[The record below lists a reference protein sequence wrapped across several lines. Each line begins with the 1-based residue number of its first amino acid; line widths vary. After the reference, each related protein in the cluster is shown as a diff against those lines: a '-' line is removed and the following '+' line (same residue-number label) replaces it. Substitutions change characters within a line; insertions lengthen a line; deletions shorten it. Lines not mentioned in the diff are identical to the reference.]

1 MGRRTLVLAY
11 QDRWGEDGEP
21 MKRIDLRQRHQFLTI
36 DMQQRQSRLLNMMHA
51 NTTLKS
57 KRTTSPQWMCVA
69 IFAFAVLT
77 SMAASGQSPNKAA
90 TKQTIKISAGE
101 LKEYDKMLQSATQA
115 SNIQVKV
122 AHPPAK
128 ETTGNDTKS
137 DADKGKVDDTEKPDS
152 DTQKI
157 LDTIKTLPRDEQ
169 LAMIEYYK
177 DFGVDLN
184 KWMKPEKASDQP
196 GPRRQLVRAMRT
208 VKFVRRPE
216 DVLKARSEI
225 GMEPQP
231 LPPPDASD
239 QDIVN
244 WFHRHVM
251 AAEWAAVKALLVMR
265 AGTEAEGMYA
275 AMIQGTNHSESE
287 LIPEDVLGLSEAAP
301 GELTGWQVDSLAG
314 LLKSAAMKTSTAP
327 LIACFRE
334 GTTSFGNQDDRRRDN
349 TSRLL
354 LKAGLPIEAYEYMP
368 SLEDA
373 RRDNDGKIMKGHA
386 EYHLARA
393 NEAKGA
399 ASDRMIEKAWSLLG
413 EIALLDEVETSVR
426 SDCLSRAV
434 DLLPSVPPGTGLDW
448 LRSLFQNP
456 SLAPAGLQAVALKA
470 LKLEDSKLPEA
481 TRAQAI
487 LTMKEAVDSL
497 LSQQNLQLDQLVI
510 PLRMLTIGLLARAEN
525 AIKDQASKK
534 GVSEVAALLL
544 RSMPDEAWRAQI
556 EPSLVGRAYKAFVGV
571 ALIADETD
579 LALDLLQQGTERQP
593 SMSSELATSF
603 LDLWVRRMKARMA
616 NPAQSRSSYFY
627 SYSRVSRPSA
637 PITQGW
643 QQRNLDRLVELLD
656 LLDNIGIDGRSLPG
670 VVPALSACY
679 GPTQAYER
687 DTIERVLGPIG
698 NIRAPVAANLS
709 ATMRAG
715 LSGDWRSRKAQ
726 EDAGFERS
734 DSEVRKIVESGYDL
748 ATELAQAAVTNSE
761 EEQDAWQNSIV
772 KAALSFDRM
781 QFRGER
787 EQDAAAYHAAQRL
800 VFASFEDAASRY
812 RGALAKGQVRP
823 SMQIYNVWFSLALG
837 ASDLGALTLEDLMTD
852 GVENAD
858 QVDRLREDILNMA
871 PNQANHHFGEFA
883 RSVVSGLAETK
894 PEVKPRLLQ
903 AAARVVGDHPA
914 GAPIRRTL
922 DLYNELVQDEIHL
935 RLHIDGSDRIGLE
948 PFGATLT
955 LQHTASIDRS
965 SGGFARYLMD
975 KFSQFNG
982 GKWTTINYQQRLQ
995 NSIEESFGD
1004 SVVLLGIGFFQ
1015 PMNPAIP
1022 IRVKGRTGWQEKP
1035 LAYLVLQAKDP
1046 SVDRLP
1052 AIQMDMHFND
1062 ASGPIVL
1069 PVVSNTVL
1077 VDASASAAP
1086 RPIKDLVVEQTL
1098 DARPMLQGKPEPT
1111 VKLEIVARS
1120 AGVLPEVD
1128 RLFPDLAKALPGYQ
1142 LDESQLV
1149 SEPFDVSQSH
1159 RKQPKEDEKKTA
1171 TNQSPYSYRDTVPNL
1186 DPDAD
1191 GQFRLGTMR
1200 KWVVTYKP
1208 ESGVAATEPDRFVFP
1223 DVNVDAMQT
1232 LVTTNVKAGET
1243 EDSETENNA
1252 SDEADELAINT
1263 MKRFH
1268 YEDYDLLPVDQ
1279 AVLKF
1284 NDEKFSSTP
1293 WVVAGVG
1300 LLFLVG
1306 VVIWLRQRLSQNTTA
1321 DDSSLAISE
1330 SLTPTGAALMLRQ
1343 IEATRAKDWNAD
1355 DRVAL
1360 RSDIDSIQRRHFAN
1374 SEYDGNTSADSQNVD
1389 LRSTVQQWAVHN
1401 SKK

>member
-1 MGRRTLVLAY
+1 MKLINLSQRHPHSKIEMQPRQPRPMNMMQSNLFEKFQAIVARRRSRFAKVVFCLLAEVVAVSTVTLSTTEVLA
-11 QDRWGEDGEP
+11 
-21 MKRIDLRQRHQFLTI
+21 
-36 DMQQRQSRLLNMMHA
+36 QSAR
-51 NTTLKS
+51 
-57 KRTTSPQWMCVA
+57 P
-69 IFAFAVLT
+69 
-77 SMAASGQSPNKAA
+77 A
-90 TKQTIKISAGE
+90 TKLQSIQISAE
-101 LKEYDKMLQSATQA
+101 AIQQYTKMLQASQAGNEKAAATAQAAATDTEAKTGDAQPDSDSA
-115 SNIQVKV
+115 
-122 AHPPAK
+122 
-128 ETTGNDTKS
+128 KS
-137 DADKGKVDDTEKPDS
+137 DASDKTDKPDK

-169 LAMIEYYK
+169 LAMVEYYK
-177 DFGVDLN
+177 DLGVDLK
-184 KWMKPEKASDQP
+184 KWLDADKPNDQP
-196 GPRRQLVRAMRT
+196 GRRRQLVRAMRS
-208 VKFVRRPE
+208 VRFIRRPE

-225 GMEPQP
+225 GMEPQA
-231 LPPPDASD
+231 LPAPDASD
-239 QDIVN
+239 QEIVN
-244 WFHRHVM
+244 WFHKHVM

-265 AGTEAEGMYA
+265 AGSEAEGMYA

-314 LLKSAAMKTSTAP
+314 LLKSAAKKTSTVP
-327 LIACFRE
+327 LLERFRE
-334 GTTSFGNQDDRRRDN
+334 GTTSFGPQDEKRREN
-349 TSRLL
+349 TARLL
-354 LKAGLPIEAYEYMP
+354 LKAGLPIEAYEFMP

-373 RRDNDGKIMKGHA
+373 RRDKDGKIMKGHA

-393 NEAKGA
+393 NEVKGA

-413 EIALLDEVETSVR
+413 EISLLDEVETSVR

-434 DLLPSVPPGTGLDW
+434 DLLPSVPPGPGLEW
-448 LRSLFQNP
+448 LRDLFQNP

-470 LKLEDSKLPEA
+470 LKLEDSNLPEA

-497 LSQQNLQLDQLVI
+497 LTQQNLQLEQLVI

-544 RSMPDEAWRAQI
+544 RSMPDEAWRARI

-579 LALDLLQQGTERQP
+579 LALDLLQQGVERQP

-603 LDLWVRRMKARMA
+603 LNLWVGRMKARMS
-616 NPAQSRSSYFY
+616 NPAPTRSAYFY

-656 LLDNIGIDGRSLPG
+656 LLDHIGIDGRGLPG

-687 DTIERVLGPIG
+687 DTIERVLGPIE
-698 NIRAPVAANLS
+698 NIRAPVAADLA

-734 DSEVRKIVESGYDL
+734 DSEVRKIVEVGYDL
-748 ATELAQAAVTNSE
+748 ATELAQAAVANSE
-761 EEQDAWQNSIV
+761 EEQDAWENSIV

-800 VFASFEDAASRY
+800 VFASFEDSASRY

-823 SMQIYNVWFSLALG
+823 SMQIYSVWFNLALG

-858 QVDRLREDILNMA
+858 QVDRLRGDILKMA
-871 PNQANHHFGEFA
+871 PDQANHHFGEFA
-883 RSVVSGLAETK
+883 RAIVSGLAEAK

-922 DLYNELVQDEIHL
+922 DLYNELVEDEIHL
-935 RLHIDGSDRIGLE
+935 RLSVDGSDRVGLE

-965 SGGFARYLMD
+965 SGGFSRYLMD

-982 GKWTTINYQQRLQ
+982 GRWTTINYQQRLR

-1015 PMNPAIP
+1015 PMNPAVP
-1022 IRVKGRTGWQEKP
+1022 VRVKGRTGWQEKP

-1052 AIQMDMHFND
+1052 EIQMDMHFND
-1062 ASGPIVL
+1062 SSGPIVL

-1077 VDASASAAP
+1077 VDASATAAP

-1098 DARPMLQGKPEPT
+1098 DARPMLQAKPEPT

-1120 AGVLPEVD
+1120 AGVLPGID
-1128 RLFPDLAKALPGYQ
+1128 RLFPDLADALPGYQ
-1142 LDESQLV
+1142 LDEAQLV
-1149 SEPFDVSQSH
+1149 SEPYDVSQSH
-1159 RKQPKEDEKKTA
+1159 RKPPKEGKKKTK
-1171 TNQSPYSYRDTVPNL
+1171 TNLSPYSYQDQVPNL

-1200 KWVVTYKP
+1200 KWIVTYTP
-1208 ESGVAATEPDRFVFP
+1208 DSGVAASQPDRFIFP
-1223 DVNVDAMQT
+1223 DVNADAVQT
-1232 LVTTNVKAGET
+1232 LVSTTANEDDAG
-1243 EDSETENNA
+1243 D
-1252 SDEADELAINT
+1252 SDEADESAAEP

-1268 YEDYDLLPVDQ
+1268 YEDYDLLPVGQ
-1279 AVLKF
+1279 SVLKF
-1284 NDEKFSSTP
+1284 NETQYSSKA
-1293 WVVAGVG
+1293 WAVG
-1300 LLFLVG
+1300 GMTLLLVG
-1306 VVIWLRQRLSQNTTA
+1306 GGLIWMRRRAARKAPAEDSALS
-1321 DDSSLAISE
+1321 ISE

-1343 IEATRAKDWNAD
+1343 IEVTRAKDWTAD

-1360 RSDIDSIQRRHFAN
+1360 RSDIDSIQRRHFAS
-1374 SEYDGNTSADSQNVD
+1374 SEYNADTSTADEVD
-1389 LRSTVQQWAVHN
+1389 LRSTVERWVGYE
-1401 SKK
+1401 SRR